1 MSTGPWLEARD
12 LSVGYAAPV
21 LTGLSL
27 RVQPGEVV
35 GLWGPNGCGKS
46 TLLRALVGE
55 ARIFQGCL
63 VRPPELILGYLPQ
76 RPVRLAEMPFRGSEF
91 LRYAGVRRPAPE
103 RMEPLLHQRVD
114 RLSGGQFQM
123 LSAWAVLGGPGSLLL
138 LDEPTNNLD
147 PEGEVFLAAQLREQA
162 GRRAA
167 VVVSHERSF
176 LEQAT
181 GRILELG
188 R

>member
-1 MSTGPWLEARD
+1 MSPAPWLEARD

-21 LTGLSL
+21 LGGISL
-27 RVQPGEVV
+27 RVEPGEVV

-55 ARIFQGCL
+55 ARVFGGCL
-63 VRPPELILGYLPQ
+63 VRPPELALGYLPQ
-76 RPVRLAEMPFRGSEF
+76 RPVRLAEMPFRGAEF
-91 LRYAGVRRPAPE
+91 LRYAGVREAPPE
-103 RMEPLLHQRVD
+103 RLQPLLRQRVD
-114 RLSGGQFQM
+114 RLSGGQFQL
-123 LSAWAVLGGPGSLLL
+123 LSAWAVLGGPGSLML

-147 PEGEVFLAAQLREQA
+147 PEGEAFLARWLREAA

-167 VVVSHERSF
+167 LVVSHERGF

-181 GRILELG
+181 GRILELAA
-188 R
+188 